1 MPANVQTLGK
11 IQAPSDGLASEG
23 EDVFNTYGVV
33 QSIGPN
39 GGVTAPPKFYV
50 KRLVDS
56 DLDNKMEWVEVT
68 DQDDINFLDTKA
80 KAQGLIVARADE
92 QFDPIVDNQ
101 KATDA
106 FRTGG
111 STNHPL
117 INQAPV
123 TVIPNTPNPNGSIGT
138 NVIRPMSPVG
148 GTSNALRYPFGPMGE
163 MTSDTDYVSF
173 QFFDYLPPFKPSGGN
188 RGTQG
193 TTANSN
199 LGIKYTAYSQSID
212 PMNLQKANGTYYPDI
227 VMYMPEDL
235 GGQYGADWTGKSFS
249 NLAVEALRTVG
260 SSGAIDNGS
269 YGRTVDTGVG
279 ALKALGYKAA
289 VDVINGAF
297 GTNVQATD
305 ALSGVSG
312 TILNPNTEMMYQS
325 STMRGFDLRFKM
337 QARSEDESNQIKQ
350 ICTTFKRAMLP
361 TYGGEVIGKG
371 IGPGTPTDKKPGNGN
386 FITLPKI
393 VRVAFMTGKEL
404 NEYVT
409 QYKPCAITGV
419 DINHTPD
426 GAWAAYKK
434 GAPVATEIKI
444 SFKELKLIFAQEIAS
459 KGASF

>member
-1 MPANVQTLGK
+1 MPENIQRLGT
-11 IQAPSDGLASEG
+11 IEAPSDSRASFEG
-23 EDVFNTYGVV
+23 EDVFSTYGVV
-33 QSIGPN
+33 QDLNAN
-39 GGVTAPPKFYV
+39 GGVNSPPKYY
-50 KRLVDS
+50 RYDLIDS
-56 DLDNKMEWVEVT
+56 DLGTFDWVEVT
-68 DQDDINFLDTKA
+68 DQSDIEFLNIKA
-80 KAQGLIVARADE
+80 SQQGLITSPDTNL
-92 QFDPIVDNQ
+92 PPLVDNGSS
-101 KATDA
+101 TGG

-235 GGQYGADWTGKSFS
+235 GGQYGADWTGKSF
-249 NLAVEALRTVG
+249 NNVAVELLRTVG

-269 YGRTVDTGVG
+269 YGRAVDTGVG

-289 VDVINGAF
+289 VDAINKGL
-297 GTNVQATD
+297 GTNVQDTD

-393 VRVAFMTGKEL
+393 VRVAFMTGKDL

>member
-1 MPANVQTLGK
+1 MPANVQTLGN
-11 IQAPSDGLASEG
+11 IQTPSDGLASIGG
-23 EDVFNTYGVV
+23 EAVFTKYGVV
-33 QSIGPN
+33 QDINAN
-39 GGVTAPPKFYV
+39 GGVNSPPKYYKEFEDDV
-50 KRLVDS
+50 G
-56 DLDNKMEWVEVT
+56 NKSWVEVT
-68 DQDDINFLDTKA
+68 DQDDLNFLNTKA
-80 KAQGLIVARADE
+80 SQQGLIVSPDTNQA
-92 QFDPIVDNQ
+92 PIVDNGN
-101 KATDA
+101 ATDA
-106 FRTGG
+106 FRTGA

-117 INQAPV
+117 ITQAPV
-123 TVIPNTPNPNGSIGT
+123 TIIPDTDNPFGSIGT
-138 NVIRPMSPVG
+138 NVIRPQAAAVVG
-148 GTSNALRYPFGPMGE
+148 DAMALKYPADQGI
-163 MTSDTDYVSF
+163 TSDSDYVSF
-173 QFFDYLPPFKPSGGN
+173 RFYDYLPPFKPSGGN

-199 LGIKYTAYSQSID
+199 LGVKYTAYSQSID
-212 PMNLQKANGTYYPDI
+212 PVNMQPANSDYYKNI
-227 VMYMPEDL
+227 IMYMPEDL

-297 GTNVQATD
+297 GTNVQDTD

-393 VRVAFMTGKEL
+393 VAVSFMTGNEL

-426 GAWAAYKK
+426 GAWAAYKG
-434 GAPVATEIKI
+434 GAPVATEIKV

>member
-1 MPANVQTLGK
+1 MPANIQRLGT
-11 IQAPSDGLASEG
+11 IQAPTDTRSSFEG
-23 EDVFNTYGVV
+23 EDVFSTYGVV
-33 QSIGPN
+33 QDINAN
-39 GGVTAPPKFYV
+39 GGVNSPPKYY
-50 KRLVDS
+50 RYDMIDS
-56 DLDNKMEWVEVT
+56 DLGTFDWVEVS
-68 DQDDINFLDTKA
+68 DQDDIDFLDIKA
-80 KAQGLIVARADE
+80 SQQGLIVS
-92 QFDPIVDNQ
+92 PNTNLPPLVDNGSS
-101 KATDA
+101 TSG
-106 FRTGG
+106 FRIGG
-111 STNHPL
+111 SVNHPL
-117 INQAPV
+117 VNQAPV
-123 TVIPNTPNPNGSIGT
+123 SVPPLPPNPNGSIGT

-148 GTSNALRYPFGPMGE
+148 GTSNALRYPFGKMGE

-193 TTANSN
+193 TTTNSN

-249 NLAVEALRTVG
+249 NLAVEALRTAASTGVP
-260 SSGAIDNGS
+260 DNGS
-269 YGRTVDTGVG
+269 YGRTVDTGLG
-279 ALKALGYKAA
+279 ALKSLGYRLG
-289 VDVINGAF
+289 VDLTNKVL
-297 GTNVQATD
+297 GTNVSEGD
-305 ALSGVSG
+305 ALGGVSG
-312 TILNPNTEMMYQS
+312 AILNPNTEMMYQS

-337 QARSEDESNQIKQ
+337 QARSERESDQIKQ

-371 IGPGTPTDKKPGNGN
+371 IGPGKPTDKKPGNGN
-386 FITLPKI
+386 FITIPKI

-419 DINHTPD
+419 EINHTPD
-426 GAWAAYKK
+426 GAWAAYKN

>member
-1 MPANVQTLGK
+1 MPANVQTLGN
-11 IQAPSDGLASEG
+11 IQAPSDSNASFADEA
-23 EDVFNTYGVV
+23 VFSKYGVV
-33 QSIGPN
+33 QDINAN
-39 GGVTAPPKFYV
+39 GGVNSPPKYYKEF
-50 KRLVDS
+50 VDDVGTKS
-56 DLDNKMEWVEVT
+56 WVEVT
-68 DQDDINFLDTKA
+68 DQDDINFLNTKA
-80 KAQGLIVARADE
+80 SQQGLIVSPDTNQA
-92 QFDPIVDNQ
+92 PIVDNGNS
-101 KATDA
+101 TDA
-106 FRTGG
+106 FRTGA

-117 INQAPV
+117 ITQTPV

-148 GTSNALRYPFGPMGE
+148 GTSGALRYPFGPMGE
-163 MTSDTDYVSF
+163 ITSDTDFVSF

-260 SSGAIDNGS
+260 SSGVIDNGS
-269 YGRTVDTGVG
+269 YGRAVDTGIG

-289 VDVINGAF
+289 VDAVNGTF
-297 GTNVQATD
+297 GTNVSDTD

-337 QARSEDESNQIKQ
+337 QARSEDESDQIKQ

-393 VRVAFMTGKEL
+393 VRVAFMTGNEL

-426 GAWAAYKK
+426 GAWAAYKG

>member
-1 MPANVQTLGK
+1 MPANIQKLGT
-11 IQAPSDGLASEG
+11 IQAPTDTRSSFEG
-23 EDVFNTYGVV
+23 EDVFSTYGVV
-33 QSIGPN
+33 QDINAN
-39 GGVTAPPKFYV
+39 GGVNSPPKYY
-50 KRLVDS
+50 RYDMIDS
-56 DLDNKMEWVEVT
+56 DLGTFDWVEVT
-68 DQDDINFLDTKA
+68 DQDDIEFLNIKA
-80 KAQGLIVARADE
+80 SQQGLIVSPDTNL
-92 QFDPIVDNQ
+92 PPLVDNGSS
-101 KATDA
+101 TGG
-106 FRTGG
+106 FRTGS
-111 STNHPL
+111 STNQPL
-117 INQAPV
+117 VTQAPV
-123 TVIPNTPNPNGSIGT
+123 TVIPNAPNHNGSIGT
-138 NVIRPMSPVG
+138 NVIRPMAANPSLTG
-148 GTSNALRYPFGPMGE
+148 ALRYPFGPMGE
-163 MTSDTDYVSF
+163 ITSDTDYVSF

-212 PMNLQKANGTYYPDI
+212 PLNLQKANGTYYPDI

-235 GGQYGADWTGKSFS
+235 GGQYGADWTGKSF
-249 NLAVEALRTVG
+249 NNVAVELLRTIG

-269 YGRTVDTGVG
+269 YGRAVDTGVG

-289 VDVINGAF
+289 VDAINKGL
-297 GTNVQATD
+297 GTNVQDTD
-305 ALSGVSG
+305 ALSGISG

-337 QARSEDESNQIKQ
+337 QARSEDESDQIKQ

-393 VRVAFMTGKEL
+393 VAVSFMTGNEL

-426 GAWAAYKK
+426 GAWAAYKG